1 MSLTQAFH
9 VFAGVSENGIN
20 TFLQAL
26 FTRRP
31 HYLNYGSPSLVRP
44 AQSTRPRWPQF
55 PFRGYRGNSYA
66 VSFRFPDS
74 TYSLQMRVTDAYP
87 PGRESIRLAYQS
99 EPDCGLFYVEFK
111 AGE

>member
-31 HYLNYGSPSLVRP
+31 HYLNYGSPSLV
-44 AQSTRPRWPQF
+44 ATSTINATSMAAISF
-55 PFRGYRGNSYA
+55 PGIPGEFNTRSRS
-66 VSFRFPDS
+66 VFPDS
-74 TYSLQMRVTDAYP
+74 TYSLQMRVAD
-87 PGRESIRLAYQS
+87 RLSPRARINS
-99 EPDCGLFYVEFK
+99 ACIPK
-111 AGE
+111 